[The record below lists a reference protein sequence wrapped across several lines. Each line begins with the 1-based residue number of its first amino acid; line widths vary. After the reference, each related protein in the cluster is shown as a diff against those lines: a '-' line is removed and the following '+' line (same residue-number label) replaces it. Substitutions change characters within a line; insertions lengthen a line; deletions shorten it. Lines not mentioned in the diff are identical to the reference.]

1 MQGGPFM
8 HIIAA
13 KAVCFFEAMQ
23 PQFVDYQKSVLKNAR
38 ILASELQT
46 HGLRIVSGG
55 TDNHTVIVDLSP
67 QGISGKDA
75 ELALWSAGI
84 SVNRNTIPFDP
95 KPPAVTSGIRMGTP
109 AVTTRGFGTGE
120 MKCIASFIARVLS
133 SSEDKR
139 AQKQIRQKVRDMCE
153 QFPIPGLA

>member
-1 MQGGPFM
+1 M

-23 PQFVDYQKSVLKNAR
+23 PEFVDYQKSVLENAR
-38 ILASELQT
+38 VLASELQR
-46 HGLRIVSGG
+46 HGMRIVSGG

-75 ELALWSAGI
+75 EEALGAAGI

-95 KPPAVTSGIRMGTP
+95 KPPVITSGIRLGTP
-109 AVTTRGFGTGE
+109 AVTTRGFGIEE
-120 MKCIASFIARVLS
+120 MKRAASLIVKVLS
-133 SSEDKR
+133 ASGDRRVQE
-139 AQKQIRQKVRDMCE
+139 QVRQDVREMC
-153 QFPIPGLA
+153 QRHTIPGLA

>member
-1 MQGGPFM
+1 M

-46 HGLRIVSGG
+46 QGIRIVSGG

-67 QGISGKDA
+67 QGITGKDA
-75 ELALWSAGI
+75 EQALWSAGI

-109 AVTTRGFGTGE
+109 AVTTRGFGTEE
-120 MKCIASFIARVLS
+120 MRHVASFITKVLS
-133 SSEDKR
+133 SPGDKR
-139 AQKQIRQKVRDMCE
+139 VQKQVRQEVREMCQ